1 MDKNQITGLILM
13 LVLVTVYFQFFAPD
27 PPEITPEIDEFAQ
40 IDSTATSS
48 PFSERQE
55 EVAEAISDS
64 AAQALSILKY
74 GSFSS
79 NASEA
84 ERNTMEV
91 TTSKLKVLFSSK
103 GGFPKQ
109 VVLNDYTSYDGS
121 PLTLMVADKSI
132 MNISFDHLGKNINL
146 RDLHFDLETL
156 SMGDSTIMTA
166 TMTTDDGRSLQ
177 QIYTLYENKYEMGYQ
192 IVSQGFEKLIDA
204 KDLLMTW
211 NHPANRIEPHLKDPR
226 QRSTVRYFIPES
238 GVDYLSNTSLDF
250 EEATLEQK
258 VTWIAF
264 KQKYFTSAILAENN
278 FSRAYVT
285 LDTNEADTTTVK
297 YMTLSADIPF
307 TGLASGESKFK
318 LYFGPNLY
326 DELDAFGEDFNENL
340 NLGWA
345 ILSVVN
351 KYLILPIW
359 DFLETFIP
367 GYGLLIIILVLI
379 IRLLLSPLTYKSH
392 ISMAKMRVLKPE
404 LDEIKEKHG
413 DNMQEA
419 QKDQMALYQKV
430 GINPI
435 SGCIPMLLQF
445 PILVALFYYI
455 PNAIELRQV
464 SLLWAEDL
472 STFDSVVDFGFE
484 IPFYGDH
491 ISLFTILMSVSMLFF
506 TFFNSQTTTVQGPM
520 KSLQYIMPVMLLF
533 FFNSYAAGLTYYYF
547 ISNLV
552 SLGQIFLFKRFIDE
566 DKIKQTLEEN
576 KKKNANKKKSK
587 FQTRLEEAMKAN
599 EEAQKQKKQKKKK

>member
-1 MDKNQITGLILM
+1 MDKNQITGLVLM
-13 LVLVTVYFQFFAPD
+13 LVLVTVYLTYFAPD
-27 PPEITPEIDEFAQ
+27 PPEPISNLNEVTQA
-40 IDSTATSS
+40 DSAIVNSS
-48 PFSERQE
+48 
-55 EVAEAISDS
+55 VAEPQEVETISDS
-64 AAQALSILKY
+64 ARKALSILKY
-74 GSFSS
+74 GSFSA

-84 ERNTMEV
+84 ERGTMEV

-109 VVLNDYTSYDGS
+109 VSLNDYTSYDGS
-121 PLTLMVADKSI
+121 PLTLMVSDRSI
-132 MNISFDHLGKNINL
+132 MDISFDHLGKKISL
-146 RDLHFDLETL
+146 RELHFDMETNI
-156 SMGDSTIMTA
+156 MGDSTVMTA
-166 TMTTDDGRSLQ
+166 TMKTDDGRSLR
-177 QIYTLYENKYEMGYQ
+177 QIYTLYEDKYEMGYE
-192 IVSQGFEKLIDA
+192 IVSNGFEKLIDA
-204 KDLLMTW
+204 KDLLLTW
-211 NHPANRIEPHLKDPR
+211 NHQANRIEPHLKDPR

-238 GVDYLSNTSLDF
+238 GVDYLSNNSLDF
-250 EEATLEQK
+250 EEETLNQK

-264 KQKYFTSAILAENN
+264 KQKYFTSAVLAEDN
-278 FSRAYVT
+278 FSKAYVT

-307 TGLASGESKFK
+307 TGLANGASKFK
-318 LYFGPNLY
+318 LYFGPNAY
-326 DELDAFGEDFNENL
+326 DDLDAFAEGFNENL
-340 NLGWA
+340 NLGWVLLA
-345 ILSVVN
+345 VVN

-359 DFLETFIP
+359 NLLESFIP
-367 GYGLLIIILVLI
+367 GYGLLIIVLVLI
-379 IRLLLSPLTYKSH
+379 IRLMLSPLTYKSH

-464 SLLWAEDL
+464 NLLWAEDL
-472 STFDSVVDFGFE
+472 STFDSILDFGFDV
-484 IPFYGDH
+484 PLYGDH

>member
-27 PPEITPEIDEFAQ
+27 PPEIIPENDAFAQ
-40 IDSTATSS
+40 IDSLTIQS
-48 PFSERQE
+48 PN
-55 EVAEAISDS
+55 EVAAEVEDIDDS
-64 AAQALSILKY
+64 TRQALSILKY

-79 NASEA
+79 NALGNE
-84 ERNTMEV
+84 TTLEV
-91 TTSKLKVLFSSK
+91 ETAKLKVQFSNK
-103 GGFPKQ
+103 GGFPRE
-109 VVLNDYTSYDGS
+109 VSLNEYTSYDGG
-121 PLTLMVADKSI
+121 PLTLMVPKKSLI
-132 MNISFDHLGKNINL
+132 DISFEHLGKNIKL
-146 RDLHFDLETL
+146 SDLYFKGSTQN
-156 SMGDSTIMTA
+156 MGDSTKVTF
-166 TMTTDDGRSLQ
+166 TLNTQDGRSLKQ
-177 QIYTLYENKYEMGYQ
+177 VYTLYNDRYEMGY
-192 IVSQGFEKLIDA
+192 ELISEGMNSLVDD

-211 NHPANRIEPHLKDPR
+211 NHPANRIEPHLTDPR

-238 GVDYLSNTSLDF
+238 GVDYLSNTSTDF
-250 EEATLEQK
+250 EEETLEQK

-264 KQKYFTSAILAENN
+264 KQKYFTSAVLAKNN
-278 FSRAYVT
+278 FSSAYVT
-285 LDTNEADTTTVK
+285 LDTNEADSSVVK
-297 YMTLSADIPF
+297 YMTLSADIPYTDF
-307 TGLASGESKFK
+307 SGGETKFK
-318 LYFGPNLY
+318 LYFGPNIY
-326 DELDAFGEDFNENL
+326 DELDAFGEGFNENL

-345 ILSVVN
+345 VLAVVN

-359 DFLETFIP
+359 NGLETFISN
-367 GYGLLIIILVLI
+367 YGLLIIVLVLI
-379 IRLLLSPLTYKSH
+379 IRLILSPLTYKSH

-413 DNMQEA
+413 DKMQDA

-430 GINPI
+430 GINPV

-472 STFDSVVDFGFE
+472 STFDSVAEFGFE
-484 IPFYGDH
+484 IPFYGNH
-491 ISLFTILMSVSMLFF
+491 ISLFTILMSISMLFF

-552 SLGQIFLFKRFIDE
+552 SLGQIFLFKRFINE
-566 DKIKQTLEEN
+566 DKIKATLEEN

-599 EEAQKQKKQKKKK
+599 EEAKKKQKKKK

>member
-27 PPEITPEIDEFAQ
+27 PPEITPQPDEFAQ
-40 IDSTATSS
+40 VDSTATSS
-48 PFSERQE
+48 PFAAPE
-55 EVAEAISDS
+55 EVEVIDDS
-64 AAQALSILKY
+64 TRQAHSILKF

-79 NASEA
+79 SAAGSES
-84 ERNTMEV
+84 TMEIY
-91 TTSKLKVLFSSK
+91 TSKMKVLFSSK

-109 VVLNDYTSYDGS
+109 VSLNDYTSYDGS
-121 PLTLMVADKSI
+121 PLTLMVANKSLI
-132 MNISFDHLGKNINL
+132 DISFDHLGKNISL
-146 RDLHFDLETL
+146 RDLYFESDTRK
-156 SMGDSTIMTA
+156 SGDSTKVIFTLN
-166 TMTTDDGRSLQ
+166 TGDGRSLK
-177 QIYTLYENKYEMGYQ
+177 QIYTLYEDKYEMGYE
-192 IVSQGFEKLIDA
+192 IISNGFEKLIDA
-204 KDLLMTW
+204 KDLSLTW
-211 NHPANRIEPHLKDPR
+211 SHPANRIEPHLKDPR
-226 QRSTVRYFIPES
+226 QRSTIRYFIPES
-238 GVDYLSNTSLDF
+238 GVDYLSNTSVDF
-250 EEATLEQK
+250 EEEKIEQK
-258 VTWIAF
+258 VTWVAF
-264 KQKYFTSAILAENN
+264 KQKYFTSAILATNN

-285 LDTNEADTTTVK
+285 MDTNEADTTVVK
-297 YMTLSADIPF
+297 HMTLSADIPF
-307 TGLASGESKFK
+307 TDLAGGNAQFK
-318 LYFGPNLY
+318 LYFGPNIY
-326 DELDAFGEDFNENL
+326 EDLDVFAEGFNENL
-340 NLGWA
+340 NLGWVVLA
-345 ILSVVN
+345 VVN

-359 DFLETFIP
+359 NFLESFIP
-367 GYGLLIIILVLI
+367 GYGLLIIILVVI

-404 LDEIKEKHG
+404 LDELKEKNG
-413 DNMQEA
+413 DDMQA
-419 QKDQMALYQKV
+419 NQKDQMALYQKV
-430 GINPI
+430 GINPL

-464 SLLWAEDL
+464 SLLWAHDL
-472 STFDSVVDFGFE
+472 STFDSIVDFNFE

-491 ISLFTILMSVSMLFF
+491 ISLFTILMCVSMLFF

-552 SLGQIFLFKRFIDE
+552 SLGQIFLFKRFINE

-587 FQTRLEEAMKAN
+587 FQSRLEEAMKAN
-599 EEAQKQKKQKKKK
+599 EEAQKKQKKKK